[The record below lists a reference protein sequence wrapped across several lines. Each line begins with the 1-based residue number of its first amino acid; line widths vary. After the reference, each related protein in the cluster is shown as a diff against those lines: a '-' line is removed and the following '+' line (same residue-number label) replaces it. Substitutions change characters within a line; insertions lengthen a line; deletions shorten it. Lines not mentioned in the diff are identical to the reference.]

1 MGTSLGKIR
10 AYQWPFT
17 DMMRFSK
24 SFTEMQLHDCTVVK
38 MKITSDYSLLISGG
52 EDGSVFIT
60 KINVFSDG
68 IAISDA

>member
-1 MGTSLGKIR
+1 
-10 AYQWPFT
+10 
-17 DMMRFSK
+17 
-24 SFTEMQLHDCTVVK
+24 MQLHDCAIVK
-38 MKITSDYSLLISGG
+38 MKITSDYSLLVSGG